1 MDFAP
6 AYILKR
12 GLFRIKEFLHH
23 YYIDGTR
30 FLFYKFINFLENMD
44 RSIAFRITLK
54 NYFVPLYRDYTF
66 MGRILG
72 IIFRSIRLLLGGIT
86 YLFIGI
92 VFLLLVLFWLLVP
105 IILVALAFGGSI
117 NS

>member
-30 FLFYKFINFLENMD
+30 FLFDKFIGFLENID
-44 RSIAFRITLK
+44 RSVAFKITLK
-54 NYFVPLYRDYTF
+54 NFFVPLYRDYSII
-66 MGRILG
+66 GRILG
-72 IIFRSIRLLLGGIT
+72 VIFRSIRLLFGAIIYSVLGI
-86 YLFIGI
+86 F
-92 VFLLLVLFWLLVP
+92 FLLLILFWFLVP
-105 IILVALAFGGSI
+105 IILVALAFGGSAPK
-117 NS
+117 